1 MSSNREKK
9 LNKADVRIGIWKFIL
24 SFIILSG
31 VSFTCIFFFF
41 KSYDI
46 QREGV
51 ENEAEKYR
59 NLLDR
64 STTLRIHVDS
74 ILYRMDQLDINKVSN
89 DIILRN
95 YIMDNIQ
102 DAKNLMGKDTA
113 DNFKHYSILMK
124 QIGPMMALKKE
135 IITVSNKEQSA
146 LRKLSECKGK
156 IGTINNELHKDPTR
170 SYTGIKHRR

>member
-1 MSSNREKK
+1 MSSSREKK
-9 LNKADVRIGIWKFIL
+9 LNHADVRIGIWKFIL

-31 VSFTCIFFFF
+31 VSFICIFFFF

-51 ENEAEKYR
+51 KKEADNYR
-59 NLLDR
+59 VLLDR
-64 STTLRIHVDS
+64 SITLRIHVDS
-74 ILYRMDQLDINKVSN
+74 ILYRMDQLDINKVNN

-124 QIGPMMALKKE
+124 QIGAMMALKKE

-146 LRKLSECKGK
+146 LRKLSECKGN
-156 IGTINNELHKDPTR
+156 IGVINNELRVDPTR
-170 SYTGIKHRR
+170 KFTGIRRRR